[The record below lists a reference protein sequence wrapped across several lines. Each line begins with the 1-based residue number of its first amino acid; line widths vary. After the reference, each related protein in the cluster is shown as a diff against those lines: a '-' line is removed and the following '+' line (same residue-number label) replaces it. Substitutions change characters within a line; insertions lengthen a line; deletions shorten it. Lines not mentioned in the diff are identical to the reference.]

1 MELLLKRTTKTNI
14 STISELHI
22 NGTFECY
29 VLEDVDRGLDS
40 KMPLS
45 ELKKKKVYAKTA
57 IPTGKY
63 EIVISFSNRFQKL
76 LPLVANVPAYEG
88 IRIHAGN
95 TAEHTEGCLLPG
107 TTKATNFVGNSKIAF
122 NNLFKKIQAAVKKEK
137 VFIEI
142 VG

>member
-1 MELLLKRTTKTNI
+1 MDLLLKRTTKTDK
-14 STISELHI
+14 STIGELYI

-29 VLEDVDRGLDS
+29 ILEDVDRGLS
-40 KMPLS
+40 SSMPLA
-45 ELKKKKVYAKTA
+45 ELQKKKVYAKTA

-63 EIVISFSNRFQKL
+63 EIVISFSNRFKKL

-107 TTKATNFVGNSKIAF
+107 TSKAANFVGNSRTAF
-122 NNLFKKIQAAVKKEK
+122 NNLFKKIQTAVKKEK

-142 VG
+142 V